1 MKTRC
6 SWWVRTWLG
15 LGLVLF
21 FCTLPLLGIPPD
33 FIREHYTKYE
43 YGVPMRDGIRLFT
56 QVYVPKDK
64 TRDYP
69 IILRRTPYGV
79 KPYGVDEYVS
89 DPGVQSG
96 RYFEEGYI
104 VAYQD
109 VRGRYM
115 SEGEFLHVRPILD
128 NKSGPQD
135 IDETTDTYDTV
146 DWLIKNIPSNNGRV
160 GISGISYPGFYASMG
175 TIAAHPAV
183 KATSP
188 QAPVSKWMAGDDWYH
203 NGAFLLA
210 HAFAWLVRNGF
221 PRPEPTEQEVRDFE
235 YWTPDGYEFFL
246 DTGPLPAVNERYL
259 KGRVHFWNQLMAHG
273 TWDEFW
279 EARNVLPRLKG
290 IQPAVL
296 VVGGWFDTENLF
308 GALNTYE
315 AIEKQNPGAENMLV
329 MGPWSHGQWNQNDGH
344 WLGDIDFGSR
354 TSEFYTEFV
363 ELPFFNFHLKGEGT
377 LDLAEAVMFETGAN
391 EWRFL
396 ETWPPAQL
404 KMSRLYLHGGERLS
418 KEPERETGKEFDEYM
433 SDPARPVPYTGKV
446 NHWYDA
452 SFMLEDQ
459 RFAAR
464 RPDVLTYSTAVLE
477 EDVRIAGPVS
487 VSFSVSTSGTDS
499 DWVVK
504 VIDVFP
510 YDTLGPASNP
520 REVELG
526 GYQMLV
532 RGDVLRGK
540 FRNGLVTPEPFKPGE
555 VTKISFDLQDVLHT
569 FKKGHRIM
577 VQVQSTW
584 FPMIDINPQKMVNIY
599 KAVPGD
605 FQKAVQ
611 RVYHSADS
619 PSFLEFGVV
628 ESE

>member
-1 MKTRC
+1 MKAKCFWAKRI
-6 SWWVRTWLG
+6 WLG
-15 LGLVLF
+15 RGLILIF
-21 FCTLPLLGIPPD
+21 FTPSLVGIPLD
-33 FIREHYTKYE
+33 FIRGHYVKHE
-43 YGVPMRDGIRLFT
+43 YQIPMRDGVRLFT
-56 QVYVPKDK
+56 QVYIPKDK
-64 TRDYP
+64 TRIYP
-69 IILRRTPYGV
+69 FILKRTPYGV
-79 KPYGVDEYVS
+79 KPYGLDQYVS
-89 DPGVQSG
+89 KPGVQSS

-104 VAYQD
+104 VVYQD

-115 SEGEFLHVRPILD
+115 SEGEFLHIRPIIEDKRGLR
-128 NKSGPQD
+128 D

-146 DWLIKNIPSNNGRV
+146 DWLIKNIPNNNGKV

-188 QAPVSKWMAGDDWYH
+188 QAPVAKWMAGDDWYH

-210 HAFAWLVRNGF
+210 HAFAWLARNGF
-221 PRPEPTEQEVRDFE
+221 PRPEPTEDEGRNFE
-235 YWTPDGYEFFL
+235 YGTPDGYEFFQ
-246 DTGPLPAVNERYL
+246 DAGPLPAVNERYL
-259 KGRVHFWNQLMAHG
+259 KGQVHFWNQLMAHG
-273 TWDEFW
+273 TWDEYW
-279 EARNVLPRLKG
+279 EARNVLPRLKD
-290 IQPAVL
+290 IRPAVM

-308 GALNTYE
+308 GALRTYE
-315 AIEKQNPGAENMLV
+315 AIEKQNPEAHNMLV

-363 ELPFFNFHLKGEGT
+363 ELPFFNFHLKGQGT
-377 LDLAEAVMFETGAN
+377 PDLAEAVVFETGAN
-391 EWRFL
+391 EWRYL
-396 ETWPPAQL
+396 DSWPPAHR
-404 KMSRLYLHGGERLS
+404 KMTQLYLRAGDRLS
-418 KEPERETGKEFDEYM
+418 FEPPEETEAGFDEYV
-433 SDPARPVPYTGKV
+433 SDPAKPVPYTGKT

-459 RFAAR
+459 RFAGR
-464 RPDVLTYSTAVLE
+464 RPDVLSYATAVLE
-477 EDVRIAGPVS
+477 EDVRVAGPLT
-487 VSFSVSTSGTDS
+487 VSFYVSTSGTDS

-510 YDTLGPASNP
+510 PDTANPVSNP

-540 FRNGLVTPEPFKPGE
+540 FRNSLAVPEPFAPGE
-555 VTKISFDLQDVLHT
+555 ATKIQFDLQDVFHT
-569 FKKGHRIM
+569 FKKDHQIM

-584 FPMIDINPQKMVNIY
+584 FPMIDLNPQKLVDIY
-599 KAVPGD
+599 NAGPED

-611 RVYHSADS
+611 RVFHSVEFS
-619 PSFLEFGVV
+619 SSLEFGVV
-628 ESE
+628 ESR

>member
-6 SWWVRTWLG
+6 SWAKRICLG
-15 LGLVLF
+15 WGLTLIF
-21 FCTLPLLGIPPD
+21 FTPSLVGIPPD
-33 FIREHYTKYE
+33 FIREHYVKHE
-43 YGVPMRDGIRLFT
+43 YRILMRDGVRLFT

-64 TRDYP
+64 TRTYP
-69 IILRRTPYGV
+69 FILKRTPYGV
-79 KPYGVDEYVS
+79 NPYGRDQYVS
-89 DPGVQSG
+89 NPGVQSS

-104 VAYQD
+104 VGYQD

-115 SEGEFLHVRPILD
+115 SEGEFLHIRPIIEERR
-128 NKSGPQD
+128 GPKD

-146 DWLIKNIPSNNGRV
+146 DWLIKNIPNNNGKV

-203 NGAFLLA
+203 NGAFLLS

-221 PRPEPTEQEVRDFE
+221 SRLEPTEHEGRDFE
-235 YWTPDGYEFFL
+235 YWTPDGYEFFQ
-246 DTGPLPAVNERYL
+246 DAGPLPAVNERYL
-259 KGRVHFWNQLMAHG
+259 KGQVHFWNQLMTHG
-273 TWDEFW
+273 TWDEYW
-279 EARNVLPRLKG
+279 QARNVLPRLKD

-308 GALNTYE
+308 GALRTYE
-315 AIEKQNPGAENMLV
+315 AIEKQNPEAHNMLV

-363 ELPFFNFHLKGEGT
+363 ELPFFNFHLKGQGT
-377 LDLAEAVMFETGAN
+377 PDLAEAIVFETGAN
-391 EWRFL
+391 VWRYL
-396 ETWPPAQL
+396 DSWPPAHR
-404 KMSRLYLHGGERLS
+404 KTSRLYLRDGERLS
-418 KEPERETGKEFDEYM
+418 FEPPERTETGFDEYV
-433 SDPARPVPYTGKV
+433 SDPAKPVPYTGKT
-446 NHWYDA
+446 NQWYDE

-459 RFAAR
+459 RFAGR
-464 RPDVLTYSTAVLE
+464 RPDVLSYSTEVLE
-477 EDVRIAGPVS
+477 EDVRVAGPLT
-487 VSFSVSTSGTDS
+487 VSFYVSTSGTDS

-510 YDTLGPASNP
+510 SDTANPVSNP

-540 FRNGLVTPEPFKPGE
+540 FRNSLAAPEPFAPGE
-555 VTKISFDLQDVLHT
+555 VTKIQFDLQDVFHT
-569 FKKGHRIM
+569 FKKNHQIM
-577 VQVQSTW
+577 IQVQSTW
-584 FPMIDINPQKMVNIY
+584 FPMIDLNPQKLVDIY
-599 KAVPGD
+599 NACPED

-611 RVYHSADS
+611 RVFHSVEFS
-619 PSFLEFGVV
+619 SSLEFGIVGNP
-628 ESE
+628 

>member
-1 MKTRC
+1 
-6 SWWVRTWLG
+6 
-15 LGLVLF
+15 
-21 FCTLPLLGIPPD
+21 
-33 FIREHYTKYE
+33 
-43 YGVPMRDGIRLFT
+43 MRDGVRLFT

-64 TRDYP
+64 TRTYP
-69 IILRRTPYGV
+69 FILKRTPYGV
-79 KPYGVDEYVS
+79 NPYGRDQYVS
-89 DPGVQSG
+89 NPGVQSS

-104 VAYQD
+104 VGYQD

-115 SEGEFLHVRPILD
+115 SEGEFLHIRPIIEERR
-128 NKSGPQD
+128 GPKD

-146 DWLIKNIPSNNGRV
+146 DWLIKNIPNNNGKV

-203 NGAFLLA
+203 NGAFLLS

-221 PRPEPTEQEVRDFE
+221 SRLEPTEHEGRDFE
-235 YWTPDGYEFFL
+235 YWTPDGYEFFQ
-246 DTGPLPAVNERYL
+246 DAGPLPAVNERYL
-259 KGRVHFWNQLMAHG
+259 KGQVHFWNQLMTHG
-273 TWDEFW
+273 TWDEYW
-279 EARNVLPRLKG
+279 QARNVLPRLKD

-308 GALNTYE
+308 GALRTYE
-315 AIEKQNPGAENMLV
+315 AIEKQNPEAHNMLV

-363 ELPFFNFHLKGEGT
+363 ELPFFNFHLKGQGT
-377 LDLAEAVMFETGAN
+377 PDLAEAIVFETGAN
-391 EWRFL
+391 VWRYL
-396 ETWPPAQL
+396 DSWPPAHR
-404 KMSRLYLHGGERLS
+404 KTSRLYLRDGERLS
-418 KEPERETGKEFDEYM
+418 FEPPERTETGFDEYV
-433 SDPARPVPYTGKV
+433 SDPAKPVPYTGKT
-446 NHWYDA
+446 NHWYDE

-459 RFAAR
+459 RFAGR
-464 RPDVLTYSTAVLE
+464 RPDVLSYSTEVLE
-477 EDVRIAGPVS
+477 EDVRVAGPLT
-487 VSFSVSTSGTDS
+487 VSFYVSTSGTDS

-510 YDTLGPASNP
+510 SDTANPVSNP

-540 FRNGLVTPEPFKPGE
+540 FRNSLAAPEPFAPGE
-555 VTKISFDLQDVLHT
+555 VTKIQFDLQDVFHT
-569 FKKGHRIM
+569 FKRNHQIM
-577 VQVQSTW
+577 IQVQSTW
-584 FPMIDINPQKMVNIY
+584 FPMIDLNPQKLVDIY
-599 KAVPGD
+599 KAGPED

-611 RVYHSADS
+611 RVFHSVEFS
-619 PSFLEFGVV
+619 SSLEFGIVGNP
-628 ESE
+628 